1 MYAGFLLKSI
11 RCCGVLGAIMMK
23 WLSIQATGLLVG
35 LLLGIGAAAAATV
48 VEDVRAA
55 DRSSYTRVVLD
66 LSQAPDH
73 RIFTLE
79 DPHRAVI
86 DLRAGQLDPA
96 LVAGIR
102 DEGPIRRVR
111 SGRRGEGVRIV
122 LDLAT
127 RRVVEAF
134 TIEPG
139 ARTAH
144 RLVIDLRRPGAGSSA
159 DESPDRPRNTP
170 SRTASEAG
178 ATPFVVAIDAGHG
191 GKDPGAIGAAG
202 TYEKDIVLTVAR
214 KLAGRLG
221 ATAGIEPVLI
231 RDGDYFVGLRDR
243 TRKAREAD
251 ADLFVSLHADAFHD
265 RSVRGS
271 SVFVL
276 SRNGASSEMA
286 RMLARSENRAH
297 RIGGVSLADKDEQVA
312 SVLVDLSRA
321 HTVEE
326 SLDVADVLL
335 AELDALG
342 DVHGDGVEQA
352 GFAVLKSLDMPSV
365 LVELAFISNPEEEK
379 RLKSSRYQ
387 HQLAEGLTEGV
398 LGYVQRV
405 RPTLASGGGTAEY
418 EVRAGDT
425 LSGIA
430 QQFAVSVGE
439 LRQANDLGGD
449 TIVAGHTLKIP

>member
-1 MYAGFLLKSI
+1 
-11 RCCGVLGAIMMK
+11 MMRRFF
-23 WLSIQATGLLVG
+23 IQATGLLAG

-55 DRSSYTRVVLD
+55 DRSTYTRVVLD
-66 LSQAPDH
+66 LSEAPDH
-73 RIFTLE
+73 RIFTLK

-86 DLRAGQLDPA
+86 DLRAGRLDPA
-96 LVAGIR
+96 HVAGIR
-102 DEGPIRRVR
+102 DEGPIRRIR

-122 LDLAT
+122 LDLAG
-127 RRVVEAF
+127 RRAVEAF
-134 TIEPG
+134 TIAPG

-144 RLVIDLRRPGAGSSA
+144 RLVIDLRRPGAGSSP
-159 DESPDRPRNTP
+159 DDGPDRRPETP
-170 SRTASEAG
+170 SRTAGEAG

-202 TYEKDIVLTVAR
+202 TYEKDIVLAVAQ
-214 KLAGRLG
+214 KLAARLG

-265 RSVRGS
+265 RRVRGS

-335 AELDALG
+335 SELDALG

-398 LGYVQRV
+398 RGYVQRV
-405 RPTLASGGGTAEY
+405 RPMLALGGGTAEY

-439 LRQANDLGGD
+439 LRQVNDLGGD